1 MLLSEQFPQP
11 LRFILL
17 RPDAVQCGAGAVQ
30 RQLSC
35 LLLIHRW
42 ATEKVIQCLPLLCK
56 DASVVLWRICNELRV
71 MDQPVQNAQH
81 LSFHIPWRYA
91 AAELSQLLLCRRLR
105 SLWCGLYSAVLHCS
119 EQLCRNKR
127 RKWADAGISLVFQ
140 YPCYHILVPLLVPIV
155 GDTLR
160 LKSFRYLPK
169 RGSGEVVLVD
179 FPHCF
184 RLCRVRNDVSEA
196 SLIAEGQLS
205 ISHYRFVL
213 SMDSVSSSPLM
224 SRKRRVSLS
233 VTMIFSASSL
243 NNASSKDSSVSGPLR
258 R

>member
-35 LLLIHRW
+35 LLLIHWR
-42 ATEKVIQCLPLLCK
+42 AAKKVLQFP
-56 DASVVLWRICNELRV
+56 AVLFKRLIGILWLIYDELRV
-71 MDQPVQNAQH
+71 MDQPVQNAKH
-81 LSFHIPWRYA
+81 LSFHIPWRYT

-105 SLWCGLYSAVLHCS
+105 SLRHDLCAAVLHRP
-119 EQLCRNKR
+119 EQFCRDKR
-127 RKWADAGISLVFQ
+127 RKRTAAGISLVFQ
-140 YPCYHILVPLLVPIV
+140 YPRYHILVPLLVPIV

-169 RGSGEVVLVD
+169 RGSGEVVLID
-179 FPHCF
+179 FLHCF
-184 RLCRVRNDVSEA
+184 RLVGVWDHVSEA
-196 SLIAEGQLS
+196 HLITEGQLS

-224 SRKRRVSLS
+224 SRKRRALLF
-233 VTMIFSASSL
+233 VTMIFSTSSL
-243 NNASSKDSSVSGPLR
+243 NSASSKKLSVSGPLR

>member
-1 MLLSEQFPQP
+1 
-11 LRFILL
+11 
-17 RPDAVQCGAGAVQ
+17 
-30 RQLSC
+30 
-35 LLLIHRW
+35 
-42 ATEKVIQCLPLLCK
+42 
-56 DASVVLWRICNELRV
+56 

-91 AAELSQLLLCRRLR
+91 AAELSQLLLCRCLR

-233 VTMIFSASSL
+233 VTMIFSTSSL
-243 NNASSKDSSVSGPLR
+243 NSASSKDSSVSGPLR